1 MIFLIDN
8 LFSFNNVD
16 NSYVDGIF
24 NFYNQCYQN
33 VCKNLFFKG
42 GVRMSK
48 KIIFFCRIVLT
59 SVLLFLCNIQIVQAS
74 YVSNMSIPLY
84 GNGITIK
91 KAQLILEF
99 PKVNSEGKL
108 SYISSG
114 NNLPYHIFFSGEK
127 YIGIEI
133 IRDEKVIFTDSAD
146 GDTKQT
152 ILETKLKNFSVKEK
166 DILHFYFA
174 EPGKAEVNNFEKAT
188 SLLTDQFKDYFQKDM
203 YYIMT
208 YGGFIPVN
216 NGISQQ
222 IFDSGKG
229 GTSATQ
235 MSSFFSKN
243 ILNFGYSGVAGYKF
257 SGIVEPDTKFH
268 SGFSGKKY
276 YSISQYE
283 VTEDHQLGVP
293 INTANALGDTTYSD
307 MGNQLNKIPVLDG
320 TIYKVFT
327 AEPSKIRLWKNG
339 VSRQIKIN
347 SQEENYVE
355 LTKSQGLVELD
366 FNRVK
371 SKAVTLELGSTSEK
385 INLEDFTN
393 VSDYPSLSSSFK
405 TEVKTDKLGTY
416 DQEISIR
423 QNLVTAS
430 NYFISTLS
438 SKVTIVDTTPPR
450 ATAKKNI
457 EIPIYESLPDN
468 PADLLENIQDNSN
481 VETLKIEYLDKNV
494 DTSIP
499 GVKTVKIRL
508 TDASGNF
515 LDISLS
521 ITIVSGPLNIARV
534 PDLNFDRIK
543 IGSATKSINQM
554 ASEIEIHDFRGTKS
568 GWTLQASKSDF
579 STKDG
584 KKLNANL
591 SFINGVVSGIEPQT
605 TGVNIYNVTLNDA
618 PQMIMHAQKNSGMK
632 KWIGTFKNENVYLDN
647 VSPDARIGSYE
658 SIINWILLDTP

>member
-1 MIFLIDN
+1 
-8 LFSFNNVD
+8 
-16 NSYVDGIF
+16 
-24 NFYNQCYQN
+24 
-33 VCKNLFFKG
+33 
-42 GVRMSK
+42 MSK
-48 KIIFFCRIVLT
+48 KIFFFCRIVLT
-59 SVLLFLCNIQIVQAS
+59 SVLLFLCNIKIVHAS
-74 YVSNMSIPLY
+74 YVSGISIPLY

-91 KAQLILEF
+91 KAQLILVF
-99 PKVNSEGKL
+99 PKVNSEGTL
-108 SYISSG
+108 AYISSG
-114 NNLPYHIFFSGEK
+114 SNLPFHIYFPGEK

-133 IRDEKVIFTDSAD
+133 IRDEKVIFTASVN
-146 GDTKQT
+146 GDTNQT
-152 ILETKLKNFSVKEK
+152 ILETKLKNFSVKDK

-174 EPGKAEVNNFEKAT
+174 EPGKAEVNNFEKKT
-188 SLLTDQFKDYFQKDM
+188 SLLSDQFKEYFQKDM
-203 YYIMT
+203 YYMMT

-216 NGISQQ
+216 NGISHQMY
-222 IFDSGKG
+222 DLEKG
-229 GTSATQ
+229 GTSANQ

-243 ILNFGYSGVAGYKF
+243 ILNFGYSGVGGTFKF
-257 SGIVEPDTKFH
+257 DGIVEPDTKFH
-268 SGFSGKKY
+268 SYFSGQKY
-276 YSISQYE
+276 YGITQYE
-283 VTEDHQLGVP
+283 VTEDHQLRVP
-293 INTANALGDTTYSD
+293 INTANALGDTTYSN

-320 TIYKVFT
+320 TIYKVFS
-327 AEPSKIRLWKNG
+327 AEPSKIRIWKNG
-339 VSRQIKIN
+339 ISRPIKIN

-371 SKAVTLELGSTSEK
+371 SKAVILELGSTSEK
-385 INLEDFTN
+385 INVEDFTN

-416 DQEISIR
+416 NQEISIR

-450 ATAKKNI
+450 ATAKTNI

-468 PADLLENIQDNSN
+468 PADLLENIQDNSD
-481 VETLKIEYLDKNV
+481 VKTLKIEYLDKNV
-494 DTSIP
+494 ETSVP

-508 TDASGNF
+508 TDSSGNF
-515 LDISLS
+515 LDMSLS
-521 ITIVSGPLNIARV
+521 ITIVPGSLTIARV

-554 ASEIEIHDFRGTKS
+554 ASDIEIHDFRGTKD

-584 KKLNANL
+584 KKINANI
-591 SFINGVVSGIEPQT
+591 SFINGVVSDLEPQT

-618 PQMIMHAQKNSGMK
+618 PQIIMHAQKNSGMK
-632 KWIGTFKNENVYLDN
+632 KWIGTFKNESVYLDN